1 MTFDVVA
8 AERLTLE
15 VVRAFE
21 SGLRGISA
29 AAAKEVAV
37 ERSKLEF
44 EARQLSEDRARLNEA
59 WNQLRAERS
68 QLEVAAQEIRR
79 KDASFVLQVQPQGRG
94 MIQSAGQ
101 PLQLQQQNQL
111 VHHQQE
117 VQRVPAPTTSSHHS
131 ASLVSLARSGD
142 RLSLPRPTV
151 GGVVQSSATIAA
163 LQPGADGL
171 AEISPL
177 SLGSTCGG
185 GDVPADCVVRID
197 GYSYTVL
204 PFERP
209 NAENQ
214 GHDMW
219 NLKVDIPQDW
229 EVLSTNVIGFDHAI
243 STLTRHRWGAIVLG
257 VRNAN
262 KGFDAYWTP
271 LFGDGS
277 HAGQRCQADVDW
289 IEPADDEER
298 RFRFTYS
305 GLRLVVRSRA
315 DFGLSAR
322 LL

>member
-142 RLSLPRPTV
+142 RLSLPRPT
-151 GGVVQSSATIAA
+151 
-163 LQPGADGL
+163 ADGL

-219 NLKVDIPQDW
+219 AKNRGTSRWIFHR
-229 EVLSTNVIGFDHAI
+229 IGRFCPR
-243 STLTRHRWGAIVLG
+243 TL
-257 VRNAN
+257 
-262 KGFDAYWTP
+262 
-271 LFGDGS
+271 
-277 HAGQRCQADVDW
+277 
-289 IEPADDEER
+289 
-298 RFRFTYS
+298 
-305 GLRLVVRSRA
+305 
-315 DFGLSAR
+315 
-322 LL
+322 